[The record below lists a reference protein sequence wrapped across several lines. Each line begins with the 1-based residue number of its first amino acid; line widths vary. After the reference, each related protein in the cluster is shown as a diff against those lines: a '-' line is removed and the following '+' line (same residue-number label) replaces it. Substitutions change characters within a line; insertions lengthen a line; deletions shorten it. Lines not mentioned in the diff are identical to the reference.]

1 MSDAS
6 GYEDIIG
13 LPHHVSRTHP
23 HMAPLDRAAQFSPFA
38 ALTGHEAAI
47 AETARRTEERVE
59 LDEDRKIVLDEKLQ
73 ILRAHL
79 TERPKIAITYF
90 KPDEKK
96 EGGAYLTARGSIKK
110 IDEYA
115 GCLVMEDE
123 TILPI
128 ADLFAIEGEIFG
140 EMEDTY

>member
-1 MSDAS
+1 MSDTS
-6 GYEDIIG
+6 RYEDIIG
-13 LPHHVSRTHP
+13 LPHHVSPTHP

-47 AETARRTEERVE
+47 AETARLTEKRVE
-59 LDEDRKIVLDEKLQ
+59 LDEDRKTVLDEKLQ
-73 ILRAHL
+73 ILRVHL
-79 TERPKIAITYF
+79 AERPEIAITYF

-96 EGGAYLTARGSIKK
+96 EGGAYLTAWGSIKK

-128 ADLFAIEGEIFG
+128 ANLFAIEGEIFG
-140 EMEDTY
+140 ELEDTY

>member
-47 AETARRTEERVE
+47 AETARLTEERVE

-73 ILRAHL
+73 ILRSHL
-79 TERPKIAITYF
+79 TERPGIAITYF

-96 EGGAYLTARGSIKK
+96 EGGAYLTACGSIKK

-140 EMEDTY
+140 ELEDTY

>member
-6 GYEDIIG
+6 RYEDIIG

-47 AETARRTEERVE
+47 AETARLTEKRVE

-79 TERPKIAITYF
+79 AEQPEVAITYF

-96 EGGAYLTARGSIKK
+96 EGGAYLTIQGSIKK

-115 GCLVMEDE
+115 GCLVMEDG

-128 ADLFAIEGEIFG
+128 VNLFAIEGEIFG
-140 EMEDTY
+140 ELEDTY

>member
-1 MSDAS
+1 MSDTS
-6 GYEDIIG
+6 RYEDIIG

-47 AETARRTEERVE
+47 AETARLTEERVE

-79 TERPKIAITYF
+79 TERPEIAITYF

-96 EGGAYLTARGSIKK
+96 EGGAYLTAWGSIKK

-115 GCLVMEDE
+115 GCLVMEDG

-140 EMEDTY
+140 DLEDTY

>member
-13 LPHHVSRTHP
+13 LPHHVSRSHA

-47 AETARRTEERVE
+47 AETARLTEERVE
-59 LDEDRKIVLDEKLQ
+59 LDEDRKTVLDEKLQ